1 MSNNS
6 FFKSSLYDLHD
17 IIQGSM
23 ISYPKEMIIGML
35 RDLFSRDEFYHYSRD
50 QWGFANTTDHTDLPP
65 GADLPMSAPGSTSD
79 SNAYLSTRLFI
90 GENYRFNSIYYPA
103 ILVKSG
109 GGRYVPISINRE
121 AGSIKREQ
129 ILYEDGYGNQTIV
142 QRPVSFVTAGAWEG
156 SIIIDVMTRSLEARD
171 DLVALI
177 AMCFTEIHF
186 DTMYDVGI
194 IIKPISYSGTS
205 ETDDRND
212 KLFRQS
218 LTLDIRTE
226 WRREIP
232 IGNIIDTIFFTATL
246 EDLSRPGSP
255 VPANLTVNTQVS
267 ITDMLLN
274 T

>member
-6 FFKSSLYDLHD
+6 FFKSSLYDIHNLV
-17 IIQGSM
+17 QASM

-65 GADLPMSAPGSTSD
+65 GADLPIGAPGSTSD

-90 GENYRFNSIYYPA
+90 GENFRFNNIYYPA

-121 AGSIKREQ
+121 SGSIKREQ
-129 ILYEDGYGNQTIV
+129 ILYEDGYGNQTTV
-142 QRPVSFVTAGAWEG
+142 QRPVAFVTAGAWEG

-226 WRREIP
+226 WKREIP
-232 IGNIIDTIFFTATL
+232 IENIIDTIFFTAIL
-246 EDLSRPGSP
+246 QDLSRPDSP
-255 VPANLTVNTQVS
+255 VPANLTINTQVS
-267 ITDMLLN
+267 ITDMLIN